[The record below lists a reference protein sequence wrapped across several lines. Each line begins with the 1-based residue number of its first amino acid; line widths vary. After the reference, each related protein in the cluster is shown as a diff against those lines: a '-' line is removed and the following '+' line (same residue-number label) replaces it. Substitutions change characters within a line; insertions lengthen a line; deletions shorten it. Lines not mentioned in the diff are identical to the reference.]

1 MKLIILLTLT
11 ILSASCN
18 LQEKRL
24 NTNKKSDSDKVE
36 IESQI
41 GEYVT
46 SAFEDSKGNL
56 WFGTNGNGIAR
67 YDGEKLKYFTTKD
80 GLPSDRVTALKEDS
94 NGWHLEWCL

>member
-41 GEYVT
+41 GQYVT

-67 YDGEKLKYFTTKD
+67 YDGK
-80 GLPSDRVTALKEDS
+80 
-94 NGWHLEWCL
+94 N

>member
-1 MKLIILLTLT
+1 MKLIILLTLS

-18 LQEKRL
+18 SQEKRL

-46 SAFEDSKGNL
+46 SAFRRFERKFMVWNK
-56 WFGTNGNGIAR
+56 WKWNC
-67 YDGEKLKYFTTKD
+67 K
-80 GLPSDRVTALKEDS
+80 V
-94 NGWHLEWCL
+94 